1 LKFHD
6 PKYVGN
12 KMKMKIIVLL
22 LVLSA
27 VLFSGCVGDEQP
39 SPEENATHEE
49 NVTPEENLTSE
60 ENVTHEENVT
70 PAETEPEEEM
80 TPDENETA
88 EEAETSSSEIRE
100 TPYTIRLVNYRASPS
115 SLEIKEGETVAWVN
129 LQETPKRAFTLV
141 SEDSLFENTS
151 LVYKRSFV
159 YTFNE
164 TGDYSFKIVGQQKMN
179 VNVSVV
185 EP

>member
-1 LKFHD
+1 
-6 PKYVGN
+6 
-12 KMKMKIIVLL
+12 M
-22 LVLSA
+22 
-27 VLFSGCVGDEQP
+27 
-39 SPEENATHEE
+39 
-49 NVTPEENLTSE
+49 
-60 ENVTHEENVT
+60 
-70 PAETEPEEEM
+70 
-80 TPDENETA
+80 
-88 EEAETSSSEIRE
+88 
-100 TPYTIRLVNYRASPS
+100 VNYRASPS

-151 LVYKRSFV
+151 LVYRRSFA